1 VTYDLSSFTLPP
13 TCSCTDCVQRCKE
26 HPGWPTPEEA
36 EKMLDADLASAMML
50 DWWDADESLPYTEVL
65 SPASVGYGGIR
76 APELT
81 GDLWTFLRSPPP
93 IRGACVFLREGLCE
107 VHNPTSSR
115 SSAATTTTRSTNPP
129 STSLRQRAGTPRR
142 AKRSWNDGSGKWDTH
157 HEAW

>member
-107 VHNPTSSR
+107 VHNTDFKPFECRYHHHAFDQPTIHL
-115 SSAATTTTRSTNPP
+115 AA
-129 STSLRQRAGTPRR
+129 A
-142 AKRSWNDGSGKWDTH
+142 ASWNTPEGKALVERWKREVGYTP
-157 HEAW
+157 